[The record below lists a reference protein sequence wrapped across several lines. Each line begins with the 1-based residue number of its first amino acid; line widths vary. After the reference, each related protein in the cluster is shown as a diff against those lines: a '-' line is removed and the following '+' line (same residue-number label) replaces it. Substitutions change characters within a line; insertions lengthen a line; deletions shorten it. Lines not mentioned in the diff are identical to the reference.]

1 MAAAAIAAR
10 LPLPRAARAGRAGER
25 ALAFDT
31 VGGPIVAV
39 CGLTGGAGTS
49 TLALLLARLAAS
61 NSAAPILLA
70 ETDPMRA
77 GLAVLTGRATPRPLV
92 ALAQD
97 VIDNRQPAEAFVEL
111 EPGLRLIAA
120 EPRPAPPGTRDALD
134 LLLAQARDAHGLV
147 VLDCG
152 THWTPDSPVL
162 AHATHIIWT
171 LPATPTGLAR
181 GASQLKAAMTTAGR
195 WREALAASATVTRP
209 LASVRA
215 LRLLARQRCDQ
226 LVLIPHDDGLARGE
240 PATNDRARDALI
252 GIAPLLR
259 RPA

>member
-1 MAAAAIAAR
+1 MATAAIAAR
-10 LPLPRAARAGRAGER
+10 LPIPRAARAGHGGER

-31 VGGPIVAV
+31 VGGPVVAV

-49 TLALLLARLAAS
+49 TLALLLARLVAS
-61 NSAAPILLA
+61 DSTAPILLA

-97 VIDNRQPAEAFVEL
+97 VIDDRQPAEAFVEL
-111 EPGLRLIAA
+111 EAGLRLIAA
-120 EPRPAPPGTRDALD
+120 EPRTAAAGAREALD

-162 AHATHIIWT
+162 AHATHIIWA

-195 WREALAASATVTRP
+195 WHEALVATATVTRP

-215 LRLLARQRCDQ
+215 LRRLARERCDQ
-226 LVLIPHDDGLARGE
+226 LVLVPHDEGLARGE
-240 PATNDRARDALI
+240 PATNDRARDALT
-252 GIAPLLR
+252 GIAPFLR
-259 RPA
+259 RAG

>member
-10 LPLPRAARAGRAGER
+10 LPSPRAARAGHAGER

-31 VGGPIVAV
+31 VGGPVVAI

-49 TLALLLARLAAS
+49 TLALLLARQAAS
-61 NSAAPILLA
+61 DSAAPILLA

-77 GLAVLTGRATPRPLV
+77 GLAVLTGRATPRPLL

-97 VIDNRQPAEAFVEL
+97 VIDDRQPTDAFVEL
-111 EPGLRLIAA
+111 EHGLRLIAA
-120 EPRPAPPGTRDALD
+120 EPQPATATPRGALD

-147 VLDCG
+147 VLDSG
-152 THWTPDSPVL
+152 THWTPDSPIL

-181 GASQLKAAMTTAGR
+181 GATQLKAAMTTAGR
-195 WREALAASATVTRP
+195 RREALAATATVTRP

-215 LRLLARQRCDQ
+215 LRRLARQRGEQ
-226 LVLIPHDDGLARGE
+226 LVLIPHDEGLARGE
-240 PATNDRARDALI
+240 TTTSDRARHALS
-252 GIAPLLR
+252 GIARLLR
-259 RPA
+259 RAA

>member
-10 LPLPRAARAGRAGER
+10 LPVPRAARVGRAGER

-31 VGGPIVAV
+31 VGGPVVAV

-61 NSAAPILLA
+61 DSATPILLA

-97 VIDNRQPAEAFVEL
+97 VIDDRQPTEAFVEL
-111 EPGLRLIAA
+111 EAGLRLIAA
-120 EPRPAPPGTRDALD
+120 EPQPAPAAPRDALD

-147 VLDCG
+147 ILDCG
-152 THWTPDSPVL
+152 THWTRDSPVL
-162 AHATHIIWT
+162 AHATHIIWA
-171 LPATPTGLAR
+171 LPATPIGLAR
-181 GASQLKAAMTTAGR
+181 GASQLNAATPAPGR
-195 WREALAASATVTRP
+195 WHEALAATATVARP

-215 LRLLARQRCDQ
+215 LRRLARQRCDQ
-226 LVLIPHDDGLARGE
+226 LVLVPHDEGLAHGE
-240 PATNDRARDALI
+240 PARSDRARDPLT

-259 RPA
+259 RAA